1 MKEDRLIQLTTKEC
15 LETISGDEK
24 EELSA
29 IVKEERYQKIYSDL
43 IQEWELAG
51 KFQLKN
57 KGDVDKAWSNFQSLV
72 QETKPKSKIYT
83 FRPFLKVAAAILITV
98 SLSLIFFNSWNTQEY
113 ETGIGETLEVILED
127 KSVILLN
134 ESSTLSISKVFN
146 EEDRLVQFSGEAYF
160 DIARDTE
167 RPFIIESKVSR
178 ITVLG
183 TSFNV
188 DARPGVETIQVDVT
202 SGRVSLSEIGK
213 EEDQIFLTEGMRG
226 ILDITNRELVSKT
239 YSNENFLSWS
249 SNTLE
254 FKDLKMEEVIEDISK
269 HFNTE
274 ITINNEAILNCNFT
288 STFTQ
293 PTIEEVLKVMTLTL
307 DLSYDKS
314 GEEYVLGGKGCTEG

>member
-29 IVKEERYQKIYSDL
+29 IVKEERYQKIYSEL

-83 FRPFLKVAAAILITV
+83 LRPFLKVAAAILITV

-127 KSVILLN
+127 ESVILLN
-134 ESSTLSISKVFN
+134 ESSTLSISKLFN

-167 RPFIIESKVSR
+167 KPFIIESKGSR

-188 DARPGVETIQVDVT
+188 DARPDDETIQVDVT

-213 EEDQIFLTEGMRG
+213 EESQIFLTEGMRG
-226 ILDITNRELVSKT
+226 ILDLTNKELVSKT

-254 FKDLKMEEVIEDISK
+254 FKDLKMEEVVEDISK
-269 HFNTE
+269 HFKTE
-274 ITINNEAILNCNFT
+274 VKINNEAILNCNFT
-288 STFTQ
+288 STFTE

-307 DLSYDKS
+307 DLSYVKS
-314 GEEYVLGGKGCTEG
+314 GEEYVLSGEGCTEG

>member
-113 ETGIGETLEVILED
+113 ETGISETLEVILED
-127 KSVILLN
+127 ESVILLN

-160 DIARDTE
+160 DIARDIE
-167 RPFIIESKVSR
+167 RPFIIESRGSL

-188 DARPGVETIQVDVT
+188 DARPGDETIQVDVT

-254 FKDLKMEEVIEDISK
+254 FKDLKMEEVVEDISK
-269 HFNTE
+269 HFKTE
-274 ITINNEAILNCNFT
+274 VKINNEAILNCNFT
-288 STFTQ
+288 STFTE

-307 DLSYDKS
+307 DLSYVKS
-314 GEEYVLGGKGCTEG
+314 GEEYVLSGEGCTEG